1 MKVFTKEL
9 EMSMKKSYEQYLVIL
24 LLLAELRDYA
34 NLRITQIQERQIKD
48 EEAWKRLERFANN
61 RVLAQLAD
69 NPDLMSIV
77 ANEKLSLEN
86 YKTSVKEIYKNI
98 IESEFYEAYIKSEDS
113 YQADKN
119 FVRTVLLNVVAETES
134 LFDSFEESSIFMN
147 DDADN
152 VVSMVEKTVKWF
164 SESSEYGGDIL
175 PMFGDAETHD
185 FGFNLFVKA
194 VNMWDEINPYIDKN
208 LKNWIQERVAEMDII
223 IMQLAVTEIIAYK
236 EIPIP
241 VSLNEYIEIAK
252 WYSTEN
258 SGSFINGILY
268 KVIEDLKKEGKIQK
282 IGRGLITKK

>member
-1 MKVFTKEL
+1 MQKRTILGSICFPR
-9 EMSMKKSYEQYLVIL
+9 SFIFFRKSLIINVYY
-24 LLLAELRDYA
+24 
-34 NLRITQIQERQIKD
+34 
-48 EEAWKRLERFANN
+48 
-61 RVLAQLAD
+61 
-69 NPDLMSIV
+69 IV
-77 ANEKLSLEN
+77 
-86 YKTSVKEIYKNI
+86 
-98 IESEFYEAYIKSEDS
+98 
-113 YQADKN
+113 Q
-119 FVRTVLLNVVAETES
+119 
-134 LFDSFEESSIFMN
+134 
-147 DDADN
+147 
-152 VVSMVEKTVKWF
+152 
-164 SESSEYGGDIL
+164 
-175 PMFGDAETHD
+175 
-185 FGFNLFVKA
+185 A